1 MTVTVDIAAAKSIL
15 PAPERTSS
23 AVKKGVPA
31 QNGGRFFAAICLAS
45 LIHIPKLEMLS
56 CRYSNPER
64 TLRKY
69 EERLIFLCGKADS
82 FAVAGDPIPD

>member
-1 MTVTVDIAAAKSIL
+1 
-15 PAPERTSS
+15 
-23 AVKKGVPA
+23 
-31 QNGGRFFAAICLAS
+31 
-45 LIHIPKLEMLS
+45 MLS